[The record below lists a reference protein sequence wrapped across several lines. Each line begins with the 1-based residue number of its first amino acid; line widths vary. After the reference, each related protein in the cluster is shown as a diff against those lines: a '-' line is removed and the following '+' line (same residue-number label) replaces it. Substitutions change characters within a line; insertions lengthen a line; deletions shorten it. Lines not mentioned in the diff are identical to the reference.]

1 MIIWNRY
8 INKKNIWAVVNV
20 GARVLAGLV
29 VPAILIKNYGQEI
42 YGLQAFLITIMS
54 FLCYLNLGTP
64 TAKIRFSM
72 INNVSISQKEL
83 DDAYSI
89 LNIVSVLLYIIA
101 MVVVFSYTKYE
112 LVEDGNNSQYYL
124 FWCFGVAGLMQLLIT
139 YREPNF
145 VIDGT
150 YNNIIK
156 IQTLITLLRVFF
168 IYLIVNYNMDFI
180 FVAVLH
186 LALTVLNLT
195 ALKLISIKGEKV
207 KINRIEA
214 KITICS
220 ILLRHGVS
228 TVIAQ
233 IAWVS
238 VSTFAIILIGIYVDK
253 SSVATL
259 SLCLAISGI
268 FHQLTSLLNQ
278 MYLKDMYSD
287 GVKNLTGIKEVQKK
301 LVLIVLMPLF
311 ISIVAID
318 YIQIIWLG
326 YQIRDLSLLV
336 RIILVGDAVAIY
348 WSVYSQI
355 GAISKVVERLKIVN
369 VAYSS
374 LLVMSIWILVK
385 NEAPLYSV
393 AVVYSLGIIGRTFY
407 YFRATKWIF

>member
-1 MIIWNRY
+1 
-8 INKKNIWAVVNV
+8 
-20 GARVLAGLV
+20 
-29 VPAILIKNYGQEI
+29 
-42 YGLQAFLITIMS
+42 
-54 FLCYLNLGTP
+54 
-64 TAKIRFSM
+64 M
-72 INNVSISQKEL
+72 INNVSINKKEL
-83 DDAYSI
+83 DDAYSV
-89 LNIVSVLLYIIA
+89 LNVVSVLLYIIA
-101 MVVVFSYTKYE
+101 VVVVFFYTEYE
-112 LVEDGNNSQYYL
+112 LVEDGNTSQYYL
-124 FWCFGVAGLMQLLIT
+124 FWCFGVAGLIQLLIT

-156 IQTLITLLRVFF
+156 IQTLITLFRVCF

-186 LALTVLNLT
+186 LTLTALNLT
-195 ALKLISIKGEKV
+195 ALKLISIKEKKV

-214 KITICS
+214 KIKICS
-220 ILLRHGVS
+220 ILLRHGLS

-287 GVKNLTGIKEVQKK
+287 GVKNLMGIKEAQKK

-311 ISIVAID
+311 VSIVAID

-326 YQIRDLSLLV
+326 YEIQDLSLLV
-336 RIILVGDAVAIY
+336 RIILIGDAVAIY

-385 NEAPLYSV
+385 NEAPIYSV
-393 AVVYSLGIIGRTFY
+393 AIVYSLGIIGRTFY
-407 YFRATKWIF
+407 YLRATKWIF